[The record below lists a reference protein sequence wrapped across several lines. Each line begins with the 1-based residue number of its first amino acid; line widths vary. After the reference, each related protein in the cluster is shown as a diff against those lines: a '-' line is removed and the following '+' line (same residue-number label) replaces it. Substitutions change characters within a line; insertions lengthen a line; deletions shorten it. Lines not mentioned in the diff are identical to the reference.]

1 MAKAKYLE
9 VADELRKRIEQGIYS
24 KQEPLPG
31 QETFAHEFNVSRL
44 TVKKSFDGL
53 ERQGLVY
60 KQSGLG
66 TFVVGEIPI
75 KRDTDA
81 PANAFI
87 GLRNQLG
94 KDAIKSQIVHF
105 SVEFPDEQMQKNLEI
120 KKTEPVYNIL
130 RLRLYNDKPLILE
143 HTYMPVK
150 LVPDLDENILHKSIY
165 DYIHKNLNL
174 KFGHAYRKIRA
185 AKPDKYDQKYLQA
198 KQDDP
203 ILELEQI
210 IWLTNG
216 QPIEYS
222 VSKNRYDT
230 RDYVLLDNNRF

>member
-24 KQEPLPG
+24 NQEPLPD

-44 TVKKSFDGL
+44 TVKKAFDGL

-66 TFVVGEIPI
+66 TFVAGKILI
-75 KRDTDA
+75 KRDTDV

-94 KDAIKSQIVHF
+94 KDAIKSQIIHF

-150 LVPDLDENILHKSIY
+150 LVPGNC
-165 DYIHKNLNL
+165 
-174 KFGHAYRKIRA
+174 
-185 AKPDKYDQKYLQA
+185 
-198 KQDDP
+198 
-203 ILELEQI
+203 QI
-210 IWLTNG
+210 FC
-216 QPIEYS
+216 
-222 VSKNRYDT
+222 VNRS
-230 RDYVLLDNNRF
+230 FS